1 MPDRIQK
8 IIAQAGLASRRQAE
22 TWIQQGRVAVNGE
35 TVTQLGAKAEAARD
49 RITVDGQPLR
59 PRLGPQYWLFHKPRG
74 VVSTLRD
81 PQMRPHLAQFL
92 PSRRR
97 LFPAGRLDFH
107 SEGLMLL
114 TDDGE
119 IADRIMRAGE
129 KFPKTYWVKVS
140 GRPGEAQLERLR
152 RGIPLD
158 GRRTAPARIEWLRE
172 TLPGPRV
179 SFENP
184 WLEVILTEG
193 RNNQIRRMFLAVGH
207 PVEKLRRVRIGFLR
221 LTGLAPGQARELTA
235 EEQQRLYRELE
246 SPARPRRERASPPLA
261 EKAVRPQTTAPR
273 PPLRRPG
280 APPRPRSAARPGAMR
295 PQTTGPRP
303 PLRRPGAP
311 PASSFERRPQP
322 SARPGSAR
330 RPAERGPRP
339 PARRSPPRRSP
350 PRRRET

>member
-49 RITVDGQPLR
+49 RITVDGQLLR

-81 PQMRPHLAQFL
+81 PEQRPHLAQFL
-92 PSRRR
+92 PNRRR

-129 KFPKTYWVKVS
+129 SFPKTYWVKVS

-179 SFENP
+179 SYENP

-193 RNNQIRRMFLAVGH
+193 RNNQIRRMFLSVGH

-221 LTGLAPGQARELTA
+221 LTGLAPGQMRELTT
-235 EEQQRLYRELE
+235 EEQARLYRELE
-246 SPARPRRERASPPLA
+246 SPARPRRARANPPA
-261 EKAVRPQTTAPR
+261 AVKAARSRTSGPH

-280 APPRPRSAARPGAMR
+280 S
-295 PQTTGPRP
+295 T
-303 PLRRPGAP
+303 RR
-311 PASSFERRPQP
+311 Q
-322 SARPGSAR
+322 
-330 RPAERGPRP
+330 RP
-339 PARRSPPRRSP
+339 PARRSPA
-350 PRRRET
+350 RRRET